1 MSLPDI
7 IDLEGGG
14 QNNYESRVYRLIH
27 NRESVLEGLIING
40 KKVDRKTIET
50 ALDPTNKKERQD
62 LIAELKNDFTIE
74 STLEKSLE
82 DKPEV
87 FLDFILTKCDS
98 ESKGLIDP
106 KYGKSIFELL
116 FETIETAR
124 ASITTKLQMTT

>member
-62 LIAELKNDFTIE
+62 LIAELKMT
-74 STLEKSLE
+74 SQLSLHW
-82 DKPEV
+82 KV
-87 FLDFILTKCDS
+87 WKINQKCS
-98 ESKGLIDP
+98 
-106 KYGKSIFELL
+106 
-116 FETIETAR
+116 
-124 ASITTKLQMTT
+124 